1 MRYEVEQ
8 KFPVPDMAAVQKRL
22 AELGAAVAAWQLEV
36 DLYFAHPAKDFART
50 DEALRIRTIGT
61 ANYVTYKGPKIDQTT
76 KTREEIELPLPGGP
90 QGYADGRR
98 LLEALGFRPV
108 AEIRKRRRKAEI
120 AWQGQKVEVSLDEV
134 DSLGTF
140 VELELIASA
149 DGVESAKESIL
160 QLASALR
167 LAGSERRSYLELL
180 LIASPEGR
188 GIRIR
193 GGEDGSSIVD
203 SPHSGPLPKGEGD
216 AITTPPAPWP
226 PIRRSGCP

>member
-90 QGYADGRR
+90 QGYADGQR

-160 QLASALR
+160 QLASLR
-167 LAGSERRSYLELL
+167 CGLPA
-180 LIASPEGR
+180 AS
-188 GIRIR
+188 
-193 GGEDGSSIVD
+193 GGATWS
-203 SPHSGPLPKGEGD
+203 
-216 AITTPPAPWP
+216 
-226 PIRRSGCP
+226 CY